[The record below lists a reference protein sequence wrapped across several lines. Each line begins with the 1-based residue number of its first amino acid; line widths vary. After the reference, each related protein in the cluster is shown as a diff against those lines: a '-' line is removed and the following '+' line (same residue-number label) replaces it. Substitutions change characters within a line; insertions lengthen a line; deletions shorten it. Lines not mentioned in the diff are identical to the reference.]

1 MATILQVLPSMISG
15 GVERGVIDIAK
26 FLVSQN
32 HRPLV
37 LSSGGPMVSQL
48 EEAGVQHITL
58 NIASKNPFVMWKN
71 IAAIS
76 NIIRTF
82 KVDIVHARSRAPAWT
97 CYYACRKTK
106 AKFVTTVHGIYST
119 NFFKRFYNNIMIKGD
134 EVIAVS
140 DWVKDY
146 LVRNYSIRE
155 DKIIIIHRG
164 ADTNYFN
171 PKNIKKNKLAS
182 MRLAY
187 EVPEGVPVIL
197 LPGRITEWKGHKL
210 LLEVL
215 TKLKGLSLYCL
226 IVGDKNK
233 RLEYA
238 TELQRDI
245 DLLKLPIK
253 IFDTEKDMLH
263 LYALSDI
270 VISPSIRS
278 EAFGRVITEAQSM
291 GKLVVA
297 SNIGGAAET
306 IQNEVNGFHF
316 TCGNAGDLA
325 DKIRYAFSILGT
337 KKHAELITEARNSVV
352 NNYSLQKMQEKTL
365 EVYQRLL

>member
-15 GVERGVIDIAK
+15 GVERGVVDIAK
-26 FLVSQN
+26 FLASQR

-48 EEAGVQHITL
+48 EEGGVEHITL
-58 NIASKNPFVMWKN
+58 NVASKNPFVMWKN

-82 KVDIVHARSRAPAWT
+82 KVDIVHARSRAPAWS
-97 CYYACRKTK
+97 CYYACLKTK
-106 AKFVTTVHGIYST
+106 AKFVTTVHGVYGI
-119 NFFKRFYNNIMIKGD
+119 NFLKKFYNSVMTKGD

-140 DWVKDY
+140 NWVKNY
-146 LVRNYSIRE
+146 LVRNYNIRE
-155 DKIIIIHRG
+155 DKITVIHRG

-171 PKNIKKNKLAS
+171 PGKIKKNKLSSIRAD
-182 MRLAY
+182 Y

-197 LPGRITEWKGHKL
+197 LPGRITKWKGHKL
-210 LLEVL
+210 LLEAL
-215 TKLKGLSLYCL
+215 TKLKDLSFYCL

-233 RLEYA
+233 RPEYVSNI
-238 TELQRDI
+238 QRDI
-245 DLLKLPIK
+245 DILKLPVK
-253 IFDTEKDMLH
+253 IFDTERDMLH
-263 LYALSDI
+263 LYALGDI
-270 VISPSIRS
+270 IISPSIRP

-291 GKLVVA
+291 GKLVIA

-306 IQNEVNGFHF
+306 ICDELNGFHF
-316 TCGNAGDLA
+316 TSGNAGDLA
-325 DKIRYAFSILGT
+325 DKIRYALSILGT
-337 KKHAELITEARNSVV
+337 KKHAELITEARNSVAG
-352 NNYSLQKMQEKTL
+352 NYSLQKMQEKTL